1 MQGWSTASIEDS
13 DNEDEFLPM
22 KPPGAASS
30 MNDSVTSNNV
40 SMDGSISVSSISSR
54 CSTTMP
60 KQKKY
65 RSSVD
70 TDSSVETSQFHVRVS
85 SIAVVLLH
93 EDILTVDIESYG
105 LTKAST
111 EQMKATAEDF
121 FKKLGVYAAGGYGN
135 KDFEKAPKMFVDA
148 CQLSHIRFLLKIELR
163 VNEIYLSVF
172 FYWC

>member
-1 MQGWSTASIEDS
+1 MQGWSTASLEES

-22 KPPGAASS
+22 RAPGANS
-30 MNDSVTSNNV
+30 MNDSVTSNNM

-54 CSTTMP
+54 SSVNMP

-65 RSSVD
+65 RPSVD
-70 TDSSVETSQFHVRVS
+70 NDSSVETSQFHVRVS

-93 EDILTVDIESYG
+93 EDILTINIEGYG

-111 EQMKATAEDF
+111 KQMKVTAEEF
-121 FKKLGVYAAGGYGN
+121 FKKLGMYAASGYGN

-148 CQLSHIRFLLKIELR
+148 CQLSHIR
-163 VNEIYLSVF
+163 
-172 FYWC
+172 